1 MLSPE
6 QEYLEAFDTYFPSGE
21 TPNPVGYL
29 SGIDSNEEDGPSC
42 TRDSSK
48 RERRSSRS
56 FCSPISPL
64 ETPSCSPKSPS
75 SSSSSSSSQK
85 ELEAISPAGD
95 GTVTTPPP
103 SVRSSMSAPRRRH
116 NSCVA
121 PNTREFHTL
130 ATIFGWVT
138 SSSTSGTWPKRP
150 GRQNSIGGIS
160 GNQSESHPSSKGDSG
175 DDSDHDRYPRFGLRK
190 WNSTREPRDPSSLTN
205 CLESPQDPFMSGAIE
220 YLTDYSDS
228 ELSNRTPNGRRQ
240 NQVQSGWNGRS
251 FISNNGSFS
260 TCFSSRSTTPTT
272 PFSFEVRRNITANVS
287 SLDIPI
293 APPGTSQYE
302 IEVEPYLADN
312 FERSR
317 RRQMRQLTAER
328 LPQLETTTLT
338 RSSIPQESPKTDSSE
353 AMLMSPLSCTH
364 GKDSGYLSLSY
375 NFLSP
380 PQSIP
385 AVIPE
390 IDTDEMLAHLAIET
404 NDLDMTP
411 DSPLTANTERDRKRL
426 SESTLAPSPPAHQ
439 NLPPPIPPRF
449 PEIDAHVFD
458 TMAEDT
464 PDTIV
469 YAPHEPM
476 EAMSGLIDLPPI
488 IAATIVKLIEKLT
501 HQYGMDSGF
510 MADFFLTYRLF
521 MSPVQLCKYLIQ
533 RYLWALQEDTED
545 RCVVR
550 VRTFVVFRYWIN
562 NHFADDFLTSKS
574 LRFQMASFLNEM
586 RFNAKVQA
594 SQRDS
599 RIIRNLM
606 DFFKYQR
613 RLFKSLAQQSLSA
626 ELSQLQMYQSELQ
639 QSSAAES
646 RKQSVDLNHMV
657 DSPLSAKTTKSD
669 VTTPTPPKPIKSRH
683 RASTLA
689 GTTSRSIVSEAIGK
703 PSKESR
709 VHYMSRQ
716 ASEGAVYPG
725 RGRRLS
731 TSSTKS
737 NKSSHTHW
745 STKVTISINK
755 WRQKSED
762 LYQLFVHASA
772 NGSAHQ
778 HYTAKGG
785 ENRGHC
791 ICWTPAYTGITE
803 HHALNTTR
811 SFPNLR
817 PSVVVSNVFHH
828 DIADSITPHLAQKL
842 SSVSSA
848 TSSAAPPAPVPSN
861 KSIKRLKSSLNLGQA
876 SSSTCS
882 IPSPVPSPTRHQF
895 SGLSSRHSRS
905 NSNSSTGYH
914 PNPECPYHISSLGMT
929 HKDSSTTAFITS
941 PTQEV
946 SSAEN
951 NSHPPMPQPSIP
963 SSPSTH
969 GSVFGPYTPPCSA
982 SQPSFPHTIQPA
994 YKPFILFYRSQM
1006 IAQQLCLLEQH
1017 FLEQVKWNELLEIEL
1032 TKAGRRGR
1040 SKTQS
1045 SISGYLFKEE
1055 PARSGMDASNERS
1068 NMLGMWVASEVVS
1081 TQVLEDR
1088 VRVIEKFIR
1097 IAQKC
1102 WQYRNFNSLIQ
1113 LVMGLGSS
1121 HLCGLRKTWARVG
1134 GYEMRV
1140 LQHLQDFISPC
1151 KNWNVIRRAMSQVGQ
1166 QDLEEGG
1173 SCVGSGGGSSQHHQ
1187 HPLQQRSSMSRDS
1200 TQMNF
1205 TDFNGSGSNAS
1216 MEGSHNKYL
1225 HHQAPLDKQ
1234 GCIPFLGLFVFDLTH
1249 IAVSPSWFLP
1259 PAAPT
1264 EEDAMSSGPGVKFP
1278 VTSRL
1283 EPPEPK
1289 DLQELVPT
1297 GALLVHFYR
1306 FQLIAKTIKWF
1317 MAFQQRAQKYT
1328 FPVDNTLYS
1337 KCFLL
1342 RVLSDEHVRELA
1354 DSCETDQG

>member
-6 QEYLEAFDTYFPSGE
+6 QEYLEALDAYFPPGE
-21 TPNPVGYL
+21 TLNPTGYL
-29 SGIDSNEEDGPSC
+29 SGIESNEEDGPSC
-42 TRDSSK
+42 T
-48 RERRSSRS
+48 
-56 FCSPISPL
+56 SPISPL

-103 SVRSSMSAPRRRH
+103 STRSSMSAPRRRH

-138 SSSTSGTWPKRP
+138 SSSTSGSWPKRP
-150 GRQNSIGGIS
+150 GRQSSIGGVS
-160 GNQSESHPSSKGDSG
+160 GNQSESHTSSKGDSD
-175 DDSDHDRYPRFGLRK
+175 DDSDHDSYPRYGLRK
-190 WNSTREPRDPSSLTN
+190 WNSTREPRDHPSLSN
-205 CLESPQDPFMSGAIE
+205 CLESPQDPVMSGAIE

-228 ELSNRTPNGRRQ
+228 ELSNRMPNGHHQ
-240 NQVQSGWNGRS
+240 NRFQSGWNGRS

-272 PFSFEVRRNITANVS
+272 PFNFEIHRNSTASTS
-287 SLDIPI
+287 SLDMPMP
-293 APPGTSQYE
+293 PPGPSQYE
-302 IEVEPYLADN
+302 MEVEPYLTDN
-312 FERSR
+312 FERSSR
-317 RRQMRQLTAER
+317 RRMRQLTAER
-328 LPQLETTTLT
+328 LPQLETTSLN

-353 AMLMSPLSCTH
+353 ATLMSPLSCTH

-380 PQSIP
+380 PESIP

-390 IDTDEMLAHLAIET
+390 MDTEDLLERLAIEA
-404 NDLDMTP
+404 NDLDMVP
-411 DSPLTANTERDRKRL
+411 DSPPTPKTDRDRKRL
-426 SESTLAPSPPAHQ
+426 SESTLAPSPPAHPS
-439 NLPPPIPPRF
+439 LPPPVPPRF
-449 PEIDAHVFD
+449 PEIDAQAFD
-458 TMAEDT
+458 TMVEDT
-464 PDTIV
+464 PDIIV
-469 YAPHEPM
+469 YVPHEPM
-476 EAMSGLIDLPPI
+476 DAMSGSIDLPPI
-488 IAATIVKLIEKLT
+488 VAATIVKLIEKLT
-501 HQYGMDSGF
+501 HLYGMDSGF

-533 RYLWALQEDTED
+533 RYLWALQKDTED

-586 RFNAKVQA
+586 RFHPNVQA

-626 ELSQLQMYQSELQ
+626 ELSQLQMHQSELLQ
-639 QSSAAES
+639 FSAAEN
-646 RKQSVDLNHMV
+646 RKQSVDSNHMME
-657 DSPLSAKTTKSD
+657 SPLSAKTTKSD

-689 GTTSRSIVSEAIGK
+689 GTTSRSIVGEAITK

-709 VHYMSRQ
+709 VQYMSRQ

-745 STKVTISINK
+745 STKVTTSINK

-762 LYQLFVHASA
+762 LYQQFVHASA
-772 NGSAHQ
+772 NGSGLQLH
-778 HYTAKGG
+778 TAKGG

-791 ICWTPAYTGITE
+791 ICWTPAYTGINE

-817 PSVVVSNVFHH
+817 PSVMVSNVFHH

-848 TSSAAPPAPVPSN
+848 TSSAVAPAPVPSI

-895 SGLSSRHSRS
+895 SSLSSRHSRS

-914 PNPECPYHISSLGMT
+914 PNPECPYHISSLDTM
-929 HKDSSTTAFITS
+929 HKDSSTTTFVTS

-946 SSAEN
+946 PSAEN
-951 NSHPPMPQPSIP
+951 ANNSYPPMPQPSIP
-963 SSPSTH
+963 SSPSIQ

-982 SQPSFPHTIQPA
+982 SQPSFPHTIHSA

-1017 FLEQVKWNELLEIEL
+1017 FLEQVKWTELLEIEL

-1081 TQVLEDR
+1081 TQALEDR

-1121 HLCGLRKTWARVG
+1121 HLCGLRRTWARVG

-1151 KNWNVIRRAMSQVGQ
+1151 RNWNVIRRAMSQVGQ
-1166 QDLEEGG
+1166 QDLEESG
-1173 SCVGSGGGSSQHHQ
+1173 SCVGNGGGGSGSQHQ
-1187 HPLQQRSSMSRDS
+1187 VPLQQRSSMSRDS
-1200 TQMNF
+1200 TQTSF
-1205 TDFNGSGSNAS
+1205 TDFNGSGSIAS
-1216 MEGSHNKYL
+1216 MDGGHNKYL
-1225 HHQAPLDKQ
+1225 NHQAPLDKQ

-1259 PAAPT
+1259 PAAQT
-1264 EEDAMSSGPGVKFP
+1264 EEDAMSPGPGIQLP
-1278 VTSRL
+1278 TSRL

-1289 DLQELVPT
+1289 DLQEMMPT

-1317 MAFQQRAQKYT
+1317 MAFQQRTQKYT

-1342 RVLSDEHVRELA
+1342 RVLSDERVRELA
-1354 DSCETDQG
+1354 DSCEGEMA

>member
-1 MLSPE
+1 
-6 QEYLEAFDTYFPSGE
+6 
-21 TPNPVGYL
+21 
-29 SGIDSNEEDGPSC
+29 
-42 TRDSSK
+42 
-48 RERRSSRS
+48 
-56 FCSPISPL
+56 
-64 ETPSCSPKSPS
+64 
-75 SSSSSSSSQK
+75 
-85 ELEAISPAGD
+85 
-95 GTVTTPPP
+95 
-103 SVRSSMSAPRRRH
+103 
-116 NSCVA
+116 
-121 PNTREFHTL
+121 
-130 ATIFGWVT
+130 
-138 SSSTSGTWPKRP
+138 
-150 GRQNSIGGIS
+150 
-160 GNQSESHPSSKGDSG
+160 
-175 DDSDHDRYPRFGLRK
+175 
-190 WNSTREPRDPSSLTN
+190 
-205 CLESPQDPFMSGAIE
+205 MSGAIE

-240 NQVQSGWNGRS
+240 SRVQSGWNGRS
-251 FISNNGSFS
+251 FVSNNGSFS
-260 TCFSSRSTTPTT
+260 TCFSSRATTPSM
-272 PFSFEVRRNITANVS
+272 PFNFNFDVHRNSAASTNP
-287 SLDIPI
+287 LDILTP
-293 APPGTSQYE
+293 PPGTSQYE
-302 IEVEPYLADN
+302 IEVEPYLTDN

-317 RRQMRQLTAER
+317 RRRMRQLTAER

-338 RSSIPQESPKTDSSE
+338 RSSIPQESPRTDSSE
-353 AMLMSPLSCTH
+353 ATLMSPLSCTH

-380 PQSIP
+380 PEPIP

-390 IDTDEMLAHLAIET
+390 MDTEDMLARLAIET
-404 NDLDMTP
+404 SDLDMVL
-411 DSPLTANTERDRKRL
+411 DSPHTPITDRDRKRL
-426 SESTLAPSPPAHQ
+426 SESTLAPSPPAHTD
-439 NLPPPIPPRF
+439 LPPPIPPRF
-449 PEIDAHVFD
+449 PEIDAQVFD
-458 TMAEDT
+458 TMAEDS

-469 YAPHEPM
+469 YVPHEPM
-476 EAMSGLIDLPPI
+476 ETISGSTDLPPI

-501 HQYGMDSGF
+501 LQYGMHSGF

-533 RYLWALQEDTED
+533 RYLWALQEDSED

-586 RFNAKVQA
+586 RFHPEVQA

-613 RLFKSLAQQSLSA
+613 RLFKGLAQQSLSA
-626 ELSQLQMYQSELQ
+626 ELSQLQMHQSDLQ
-639 QSSAAES
+639 HSSAAGN
-646 RKQSVDLNHMV
+646 RKQSVDSSHMV
-657 DSPLSAKTTKSD
+657 ESPLSAKTTKSD
-669 VTTPTPPKPIKSRH
+669 LTTATPPKPIKSRH

-689 GTTSRSIVSEAIGK
+689 GTTSRSIVGEAIAK
-703 PSKESR
+703 PSKELR
-709 VHYMSRQ
+709 VQYMSRQ

-725 RGRRLS
+725 RGRRMS

-745 STKVTISINK
+745 STKVTTSINK

-762 LYQLFVHASA
+762 LYQQFVHASA
-772 NGSAHQ
+772 NGSGNQ
-778 HYTAKGG
+778 HHNAKGG
-785 ENRGHC
+785 DNRGHC
-791 ICWTPAYTGITE
+791 ICWTPAYTGIAE

-828 DIADSITPHLAQKL
+828 DIADSITPHLAHKL
-842 SSVSSA
+842 SSVSSTA
-848 TSSAAPPAPVPSN
+848 SSVAASAPVPSN

-895 SGLSSRHSRS
+895 SGLSNRHSRS

-914 PNPECPYHISSLGMT
+914 PNPECPYHISSLGTM
-929 HKDSSTTAFITS
+929 HKDSSTHTIVTS
-941 PTQEV
+941 PTQDI
-946 SSAEN
+946 SCAEN
-951 NSHPPMPQPSIP
+951 DSSQSHPPMLQSSIP
-963 SSPSTH
+963 SSPSIQ
-969 GSVFGPYTPPCSA
+969 GSIFGPCTPPCSA
-982 SQPSFPHTIQPA
+982 SQPSFPNTIQPA

-1017 FLEQVKWNELLEIEL
+1017 FLEQVKWNDLLEIEL

-1055 PARSGMDASNERS
+1055 PTRSGMDASNERS

-1081 TQVLEDR
+1081 TQALEDR

-1173 SCVGSGGGSSQHHQ
+1173 SCVGNGGGGGSSSHHLY
-1187 HPLQQRSSMSRDS
+1187 PLQQRSSMSRDS
-1200 TQMNF
+1200 TQTSF
-1205 TDFNGSGSNAS
+1205 TDLNGSGSNAS
-1216 MEGSHNKYL
+1216 MEGGHNKYL

-1259 PAAPT
+1259 PATLT
-1264 EEDAMSSGPGVKFP
+1264 EEDAMSPGPGIQFP

-1289 DLQELVPT
+1289 DLQELMPT
-1297 GALLVHFYR
+1297 GSLLVNFYR

-1354 DSCETDQG
+1354 DSCETD

>member
-1 MLSPE
+1 MLTPE

-21 TPNPVGYL
+21 TLNLTGYL
-29 SGIDSNEEDGPSC
+29 SGIESNDEELPSC
-42 TRDSSK
+42 
-48 RERRSSRS
+48 
-56 FCSPISPL
+56 
-64 ETPSCSPKSPS
+64 

-103 SVRSSMSAPRRRH
+103 SSRSSMSTPRRRH

-150 GRQNSIGGIS
+150 GRQSSIS
-160 GNQSESHPSSKGDSG
+160 GLSGNHSERTSSKGDSD
-175 DDSDHDRYPRFGLRK
+175 DDSDHDSYPRYGLRK
-190 WNSTREPRDPSSLTN
+190 WNSTREHRDHSN
-205 CLESPQDPFMSGAIE
+205 FLESPLQDPFMSGAIE

-228 ELSNRTPNGRRQ
+228 ELSNRTPKGRRH
-240 NQVQSGWNGRS
+240 NRIESGWNGRS

-272 PFSFEVRRNITANVS
+272 PFNFEVHRNSTASTS
-287 SLDIPI
+287 SLDMPT
-293 APPGTSQYE
+293 PLPEVSQYE
-302 IEVEPYLADN
+302 IEVEPYLTDN

-317 RRQMRQLTAER
+317 RRRMRQLTAER
-328 LPQLETTTLT
+328 LPQLEITTL
-338 RSSIPQESPKTDSSE
+338 RSSVSQESPNTDSSE
-353 AMLMSPLSCTH
+353 ATLMSPISCTH

-375 NFLSP
+375 NFLIP
-380 PQSIP
+380 PCEP
-385 AVIPE
+385 VIPIAIPE
-390 IDTDEMLAHLAIET
+390 VDTEEMLERLAIA
-404 NDLDMTP
+404 NDRDIVSP
-411 DSPLTANTERDRKRL
+411 DSLPSLNTDRERKRL
-426 SESTLAPSPPAHQ
+426 SESTLAPSPPALPTS
-439 NLPPPIPPRF
+439 LPPPIPPRY

-458 TMAEDT
+458 TMAEDS
-464 PDTIV
+464 PNTIV
-469 YAPHEPM
+469 YVSHDPTD
-476 EAMSGLIDLPPI
+476 AMSGSIDLPPI

-586 RFNAKVQA
+586 RFHPKVQA

-626 ELSQLQMYQSELQ
+626 ELSQQQMHHSEIH
-639 QSSAAES
+639 SSATKS
-646 RKQSVDLNHMV
+646 RKHSVDSNQFV
-657 DSPLSAKTTKSD
+657 GSPLSAKTTKSD
-669 VTTPTPPKPIKSRH
+669 VTTSSPPKPIKSRH

-689 GTTSRSIVSEAIGK
+689 GTTSRSIVGESMTRQ

-709 VHYMSRQ
+709 VQYMSRQ
-716 ASEGAVYPG
+716 ASEGAMYPG
-725 RGRRLS
+725 RERRLS

-737 NKSSHTHW
+737 SKSSNTPW
-745 STKVTISINK
+745 STKVTTSINK

-762 LYQLFVHASA
+762 LYQQFVHASA
-772 NGSAHQ
+772 NGSGHQ
-778 HYTAKGG
+778 NNTAKGG

-817 PSVVVSNVFHH
+817 PSVMVSNVFHH

-848 TSSAAPPAPVPSN
+848 TSSTPAPIPSN

-882 IPSPVPSPTRHQF
+882 IPSPVPSPTRNQF
-895 SGLSSRHSRS
+895 SSLSSRHSRS
-905 NSNSSTGYH
+905 NSNSSAGYH
-914 PNPECPYHISSLGMT
+914 PNPECPYHISSLGT
-929 HKDSSTTAFITS
+929 IHKDTSTSACVTS
-941 PTQEV
+941 PTQEIP
-946 SSAEN
+946 STEN
-951 NSHPPMPQPSIP
+951 NSNSRPPIPTLPQSSIP
-963 SSPSTH
+963 SSPSIN
-969 GSVFGPYTPPCSA
+969 GSVLGPWQTQTPPCSA
-982 SQPSFPHTIQPA
+982 SQPSFPSTIHPT

-1055 PARSGMDASNERS
+1055 PTRSGMDASNERS

-1081 TQVLEDR
+1081 TQALEDR

-1121 HLCGLRKTWARVG
+1121 HLCGLRRTWSRVG

-1173 SCVGSGGGSSQHHQ
+1173 SCVGNGGGVGSQHHQ
-1187 HPLQQRSSMSRDS
+1187 YPLLQRSSMSRDS
-1200 TQMNF
+1200 TQTSF
-1205 TDFNGSGSNAS
+1205 TDINGSGSSVS
-1216 MEGSHNKYL
+1216 MDGWHNKYL
-1225 HHQAPLDKQ
+1225 HHQTPLDKQ

-1249 IAVSPSWFLP
+1249 IAVSPSWLLP
-1259 PAAPT
+1259 PTASNEDVMSPT
-1264 EEDAMSSGPGVKFP
+1264 PGAQFP
-1278 VTSRL
+1278 ATSRL

-1289 DLQELVPT
+1289 DLQELMPT

-1342 RVLSDEHVRELA
+1342 RVLSDERVRELA
-1354 DSCETDQG
+1354 DSCESGQG